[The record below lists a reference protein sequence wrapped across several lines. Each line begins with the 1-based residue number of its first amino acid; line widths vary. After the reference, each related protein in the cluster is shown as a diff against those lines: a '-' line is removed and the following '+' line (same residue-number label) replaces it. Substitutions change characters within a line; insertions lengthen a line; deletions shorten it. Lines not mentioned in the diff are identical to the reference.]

1 VLDLGRV
8 HSTRHRSRPAR
19 RGSPGRLAAGA
30 VGLGSAVSAAITNHR
45 ALGPAEAKV
54 MALGGT
60 VLLAFA
66 VLAVAAP
73 RLLTIPLAAVALWF
87 SVTLLLRAWRLRLSR
102 PLPRA

>member
-1 VLDLGRV
+1 
-8 HSTRHRSRPAR
+8 
-19 RGSPGRLAAGA
+19 
-30 VGLGSAVSAAITNHR
+30 
-45 ALGPAEAKV
+45 